1 MIVPGVAVPAGTSI
15 YKIFKEQLLS
25 LDILLQNFYIIKT
38 GDFFVILLIQQIA
51 FGFLASLLQ
60 SGKLYTF
67 WFSPTI
73 VSAVY
78 DQPDNEYTYFKDEGN
93 IFDYGFSYAQVITI
107 LGIIFI
113 YSLTNKHPC
122 SVCNCFRSHLLRV
135 QALR

>member
-1 MIVPGVAVPAGTSI
+1 MPAGTSI
-15 YKIFKEQLLS
+15 YKILKEQLLS
-25 LDILLQNFYIIKT
+25 FDILLQNFYIIKT

-67 WFSPTI
+67 WFSPTL

-78 DQPDNEYTYFKDEGN
+78 DQSDNEYTYFKDEGN
-93 IFDYGFSYAQVITI
+93 IFDYGFSYAQLITI

-113 YSLTNKHPC
+113 YSLVH
-122 SVCNCFRSHLLRV
+122 
-135 QALR
+135 